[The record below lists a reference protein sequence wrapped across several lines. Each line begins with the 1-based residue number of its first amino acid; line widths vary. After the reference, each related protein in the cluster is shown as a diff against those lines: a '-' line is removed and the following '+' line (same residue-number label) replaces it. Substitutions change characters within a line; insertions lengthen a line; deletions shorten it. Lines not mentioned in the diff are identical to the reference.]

1 MPVSSTTLQVD
12 SSTPSPIPST
22 NRFTFDRVINE
33 QEGQPDVYAEVEP
46 LVESFLEGM
55 NCTIL
60 AYGQTSSGKSY
71 TMGTDRMSEED
82 DEMGEERVG
91 VTGRAVS
98 DIFRRME
105 DAERR
110 TKGTSTFA
118 AKLSYVELHHEDLID
133 LLVGDVDFKPAVTI
147 REDKAGNIV
156 WSGLREVKVTS
167 AQEVMK

>member
-1 MPVSSTTLQVD
+1 
-12 SSTPSPIPST
+12 
-22 NRFTFDRVINE
+22 
-33 QEGQPDVYAEVEP
+33 
-46 LVESFLEGM
+46 
-55 NCTIL
+55 
-60 AYGQTSSGKSY
+60 
-71 TMGTDRMSEED
+71 
-82 DEMGEERVG
+82 VG